1 MVRWMGFFVGFM
13 LVWATTPT
21 PARGADDA
29 ATKATTQTT
38 QAAATTQPDASHPKL
53 KVGVL
58 VSHFTATGPSRIG
71 RPYGYDHV
79 GVTDSLRHA
88 SVQLFPLIE
97 KGSESDEELAKVIAE
112 KFPESGE
119 QAYFAD
125 DIESLKSLNAIVISR
140 APNLNAEVIE
150 GVTQAVNSG
159 VGLLV
164 IGPVGVNDPGYA
176 EPLNNLLGMSDN
188 VGYAF
193 CAQPLEV
200 ELLAGDDPLIK
211 DLGDAA
217 AWTAQPNGVMG
228 AFKDDVKP
236 LIKIS
241 STDQLVPQNHP
252 DADFHLLYQH
262 MVGHGPVIVCN
273 WSGVMPDAVEK
284 ATESPFY
291 VRCIHRLVELRK

>member
-1 MVRWMGFFVGFM
+1 MGWFVALMV
-13 LVWATTPT
+13 VWAVAATGAEE
-21 PARGADDA
+21 PATK

-38 QAAATTQPDASHPKL
+38 QAAATTQPDAAHPKL

-79 GVTDSLRHA
+79 GVTDALRHP

-97 KGSESDEELAKVIAE
+97 KGSESDEELAKVIAD
-112 KFPESGE
+112 KFPESGD

-125 DIESLKSLNAIVISR
+125 DIDSLKSLNAIVISR

-164 IGPVGVNDPGYA
+164 IGPVGVNDPGYT
-176 EPLNNLLGMSDN
+176 EPLNNLLGMSEN
-188 VGYAF
+188 VGYAY

-200 ELLAGDDPLIK
+200 ELLAADDPLIK

-217 AWTAQPNGVMG
+217 AWTARHEWRAG
-228 AFKDDVKP
+228 
-236 LIKIS
+236 
-241 STDQLVPQNHP
+241 
-252 DADFHLLYQH
+252 
-262 MVGHGPVIVCN
+262 
-273 WSGVMPDAVEK
+273 
-284 ATESPFY
+284 
-291 VRCIHRLVELRK
+291 RR